1 MAARVRTHTRRT
13 KSGRTST
20 VRQHSRRT
28 RGRRGLVSPRHSW
41 KLARRA
47 FRAARRRKRGTALML
62 GGLAAGELTAWLT
75 LRGVGLVLATA
86 AVLALGVASLAMAAS
101 GGELR

>member
-1 MAARVRTHTRRT
+1 
-13 KSGRTST
+13 
-20 VRQHSRRT
+20 
-28 RGRRGLVSPRHSW
+28 
-41 KLARRA
+41 
-47 FRAARRRKRGTALML
+47 ML